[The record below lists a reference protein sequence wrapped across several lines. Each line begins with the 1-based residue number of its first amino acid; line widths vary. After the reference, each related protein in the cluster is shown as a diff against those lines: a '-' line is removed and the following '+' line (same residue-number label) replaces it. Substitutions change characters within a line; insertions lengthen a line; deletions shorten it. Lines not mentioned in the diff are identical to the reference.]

1 MRCSEEM
8 CDEFVCSDSGV
19 VSLCEDDRKLLAS
32 LGAKKS
38 QQIHEREETRE
49 EKGERGERGE
59 REVAEVTTDNNNVDS
74 ETNRNL
80 NTDSKTDQQGI
91 LKRWRW
97 LHYSLHN
104 RQSKI
109 NDNLDTFI
117 FTIWSYSVLIVLIF
131 ISVSPQSTPQFQ
143 K

>member
-1 MRCSEEM
+1 M

-38 QQIHEREETRE
+38 QQIHEREETR
-49 EKGERGERGE
+49 GE

-91 LKRWRW
+91 LKRWRC
-97 LHYSLHN
+97 
-104 RQSKI
+104 RK
-109 NDNLDTFI
+109 
-117 FTIWSYSVLIVLIF
+117 
-131 ISVSPQSTPQFQ
+131 
-143 K
+143 